1 MRIALTAEGTY
12 PHHFG
17 GVSVWCD
24 QLIRGLPE
32 HDFDLVALV
41 ATGAEPVRWELP
53 GNVVSLAALPLWGR
67 TPRSPRSTRSRRSR
81 RAARLGRPLRPGR
94 VGQPLASPQ
103 AASAPAGDLVG
114 ELVDVLLAPPEQ
126 EQDRFG
132 WLMRELFGCA
142 QQGTLAGA
150 LVSERSVAL
159 LSRAWRDDGSQHG
172 VSQHGAGE
180 NGGGDAGRA
189 APTVHDA
196 VTALQLL
203 EHALRPLGY
212 PPARADVVHTV
223 TNGLGVLPALAAHWR
238 YGTPVI
244 VTEHGIALREQFLH
258 SRQGPYRWPVRRL
271 YLRFLR
277 RLCALAYQQAQ
288 MITPGNVYNQ
298 RWEAQLGADLTKVR
312 TIYNGVNPADFPALV
327 GEPEVPTISW
337 AGRIDPVK
345 DLETLLHAFCL
356 VRGRLPDARLRIF
369 GAPPP
374 GQEPYLERCRALAAE
389 LGLAGAVSFE
399 GRVEHIRDAYAAG
412 QIVVLCSITE
422 GFPYTLIEAMTCGR
436 PCVGTDVGGVTE
448 AIGDTGL
455 TVPPRSPQPLA
466 QACLSLLEDAGARRR
481 LGAAARLRALE
492 YFTVDRAISAFDE
505 LYAFLGAGR
514 PLPVAQPQA
523 RPAAQPEAQLPVRP
537 ALTAAQPTTRPA
549 AQPAAQPTIRRAGH
563 RSSAGPLVPRL
574 QAQCLPALGAAG

>member
-41 ATGAEPVRWELP
+41 ANGTEPVRWELP
-53 GNVVSLAALPLWGR
+53 GNVASLAALPLWGR
-67 TPRSPRSTRSRRSR
+67 APRPPRT
-81 RAARLGRPLRPGR
+81 ARPGR
-94 VGQPLASPQ
+94 PPRPGRGSR
-103 AASAPAGDLVG
+103 APAEPPVGDLV
-114 ELVDVLLAPPEQ
+114 EVLLAPPEQ
-126 EQDRFG
+126 GQDRFA

-142 QQGTLAGA
+142 QRGTLTGA
-150 LVSERSVAL
+150 LASEHSVAL
-159 LSRAWRDDGSQHG
+159 LSQAWGTGD
-172 VSQHGAGE
+172 
-180 NGGGDAGRA
+180 GDAGQA
-189 APTVHDA
+189 VPTVHDA

-203 EHALRPLGY
+203 EHALRPLGF

-223 TNGLGVLPALAAHWR
+223 TNGLGVLPALAANWR

-277 RLCALAYQQAQ
+277 RLCALGYQQAQ
-288 MITPGNVYNQ
+288 MITPGNVYNK
-298 RWEAQLGADLTKVR
+298 RWEAQLGADLGKVR
-312 TIYNGVNPADFPALV
+312 TIYNGVNPADFPALA

-345 DLETLLHAFCL
+345 DLETLLRAFSL

-369 GAPPP
+369 GSPPQ

-389 LGLAGAVSFE
+389 LGLAAAVSFE

-448 AIGDTGL
+448 ALGDTGL
-455 TVPPRSPQPLA
+455 AVPPRSPQALA
-466 QACLSLLEDAGARRR
+466 QACLTLLERAGQRRQM
-481 LGAAARLRALE
+481 GAAARLRALE

-514 PLPVAQPQA
+514 PLPVAEP
-523 RPAAQPEAQLPVRP
+523 P
-537 ALTAAQPTTRPA
+537 
-549 AQPAAQPTIRRAGH
+549 AQPARQPAARRDGH
-563 RSSAGPLVPRL
+563 RATAAVLAQRSLV
-574 QAQCLPALGAAG
+574 LGAAG